1 MGKYVLRR
9 LMMMIPT
16 LVGVSLLVFFAI
28 RLIPGDIVESMA
40 AEQGNLSD
48 EAVQEIRA
56 SLGLD
61 QPAWRQYLVWVG
73 NAVQGDFGHSHFAR
87 SEPAADRILS
97 TLPVTLELGFLAII
111 LAVLIG
117 APIGII
123 SAVKQDSFPDY
134 LGRIYSITMLSI
146 PNFWA
151 ATLVITFGAIWFAW
165 FPPLEYQNPFSS
177 PLGNIQQFLLPAF
190 ILSTSTSGSFMRMM
204 RSSLLEVLRQDYIRT
219 AFSKGLTVR
228 NVVLKHALRNSMIPV
243 ITLLGTSIGPLLGGS
258 VVIEAIFGLPGLG
271 RLTFESIKIRDYVQ
285 VQANVMLLASMYMF
299 VNLLVDLTYGWF
311 DPRVRYE

>member
-1 MGKYVLRR
+1 
-9 LMMMIPT
+9 
-16 LVGVSLLVFFAI
+16 
-28 RLIPGDIVESMA
+28 
-40 AEQGNLSD
+40 
-48 EAVQEIRA
+48 
-56 SLGLD
+56 
-61 QPAWRQYLVWVG
+61 
-73 NAVQGDFGHSHFAR
+73 
-87 SEPAADRILS
+87 
-97 TLPVTLELGFLAII
+97 
-111 LAVLIG
+111 
-117 APIGII
+117 
-123 SAVKQDSFPDY
+123 
-134 LGRIYSITMLSI
+134 SI

-165 FPPLEYQNPFSS
+165 FPPLRYQNPITD
-177 PLGNIQQFLLPAF
+177 PIGNLQQFVLPAF

-219 AFSKGLTVR
+219 AVSKGLKMNTV
-228 NVVLKHALRNSMIPV
+228 VTKHALKNAMIPV

-285 VQANVMLLASMYMF
+285 VQANVVLLAAMYMF